1 MKEVLT
7 LIEKKKQDFAR
18 LPLFDYMQDRS
29 IDPRQRLAFAP
40 CAAPFAMAFGEL
52 NKNVFRQEPTS
63 DKIQEIINKHTYEDD
78 HHWVW
83 FLRDLRQLGLDRSMN
98 FTNTLRFLWGEETKA
113 TRKLAHQLYG
123 YSFQAT
129 PVQKL
134 IVIEVIEATGHI
146 FASASKMAAGELEAI
161 TEKKYLYFGEFHL
174 AVETGH
180 ITAPQQE
187 IQLIIEDI
195 QLIDYS
201 FRQACEL
208 VEILFELFTEFTHE
222 LLAYAKANNI
232 SQPLAI
238 TSEQKEPVELF

>member
-52 NKNVFRQEPTS
+52 NKNVFREEPTS

-113 TRKLAHQLYG
+113 ARRLANTLYG
-123 YSFQAT
+123 YTFQAT

-146 FASASKMAAGELEAI
+146 MSSISRIAAGELEAI
-161 TEKKYLYFGEFHL
+161 TQKKYLYFGEFHL

-180 ITAPQQE
+180 ITDPEQKN
-187 IQLIIEDI
+187 QLIIENIKLTDEA
-195 QLIDYS
+195 QKEA
-201 FRQACEL
+201 FEL
-208 VEILFELFTEFTHE
+208 VEKLFELFTELIQE